1 MSGISVKLPI
11 TTNGHSGRYALNSNY
26 REVVKQN
33 FKHLMLT
40 SPGERVMDP
49 NFGAGLRSLLF
60 EPDDIGLQA
69 EITSRIQEQINS
81 YMPYLSITDISFT
94 SLTFNE
100 GSGPHTL
107 SIRLDYEVDSLD
119 IADFL
124 DIEV

>member
-1 MSGISVKLPI
+1 MSGISIKLPI
-11 TTNGHSGRYALNSNY
+11 NLDGHSGNYSLNKNY
-26 REVVKQN
+26 RDVVKQN

-40 SPGERVMDP
+40 APGERVMDP
-49 NFGAGLRSLLF
+49 NFGVGLRALLF
-60 EPDDIGLQA
+60 EPDDVGLEA

-81 YMPYLSITDISFT
+81 YMPYISITDISFT
-94 SLTFNE
+94 SLAFNE
-100 GSGPHTL
+100 LSGPHTL

>member
-1 MSGISVKLPI
+1 MPGISVKLPI
-11 TTNGHSGRYALNSNY
+11 SLDGHTGNYSLNKNY
-26 REVVKQN
+26 RDVVKQN

-40 SPGERVMDP
+40 SPGERVMDSD
-49 NFGAGLRSLLF
+49 FGAGLRSLLF

-69 EITSRIQEQINS
+69 EVTSRVQEQINS

-94 SLTFNE
+94 SPAFNE
-100 GSGPHTL
+100 DSGPHTL

-124 DIEV
+124 NIEV